1 MECANIAGMVFW
13 NKLVRLNKKRKITK
27 KLARNLKIIQMYLSM
42 IFQTKLSMIDK
53 EIILNVKS
61 AIGLQSIIKN

>member
-1 MECANIAGMVFW
+1 
-13 NKLVRLNKKRKITK
+13 VRLNKKRKITK

-42 IFQTKLSMIDK
+42 IFQTKTSMIDK